1 MLVIVFY
8 SISLPDSKKLAAMA
22 MLIQLQPCHA
32 HSRNSHIDKEKV
44 EGNKSFLVNAQ
55 NRSSSDSPNLLE
67 AITLLQ
73 KALAVHGTMW

>member
-22 MLIQLQPCHA
+22 MLIQLQPCHV

-44 EGNKSFLVNAQ
+44 EGNKSFLVT
-55 NRSSSDSPNLLE
+55 SPPPPPPPPTPHCQASFNKE
-67 AITLLQ
+67 Q
-73 KALAVHGTMW
+73 DN